1 VVNQISFVSIYVG
14 MVLALEI
21 ALLPLPNV
29 QLTFTLLTVFVLNF
43 SFKES
48 FLVILSYNLIKTI
61 LWGMNIITL
70 AGFIGWLSLLLF
82 KKIPYNYLTV
92 VIVSILVMLAYAPFN
107 IILYNLPVV
116 SYFVADAPFTLI
128 FVVSN
133 VITLMWLKGHLNR
146 VVKGFKKYDRV

>member
-1 VVNQISFVSIYVG
+1 MVNQISFVSIYVG

-61 LWGMNIITL
+61 LWGMNIMTL
-70 AGFIGWLSLLLF
+70 AGLIGWLSILLF

-92 VIVSILVMLAYAPFN
+92 VIVSILVMSAYAPFN

-116 SYFVADAPFTLI
+116 SYFIADAPFTLI